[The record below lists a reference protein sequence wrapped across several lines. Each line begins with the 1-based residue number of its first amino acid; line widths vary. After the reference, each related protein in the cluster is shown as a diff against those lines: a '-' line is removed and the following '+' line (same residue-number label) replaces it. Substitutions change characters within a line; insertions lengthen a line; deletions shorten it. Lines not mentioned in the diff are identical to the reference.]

1 VTYQILPARGTPTPR
16 SLPHLYDSLDKQ
28 FAYGLDRILDG
39 LGISHDFPLPL
50 TSDQP
55 GRQPKADH
63 RGRQRCRYESEL
75 EHIAARAGA
84 GAKGISACAV
94 ASLVRRTKTCGRPGR
109 AGRDFPAHG
118 DSSSSR

>member
-75 EHIAARAGA
+75 EQHCGPRRRRRQGDF
-84 GAKGISACAV
+84 GLCGGISG
-94 ASLVRRTKTCGRPGR
+94 ST
-109 AGRDFPAHG
+109 H
-118 DSSSSR
+118 